1 VKTARIAGLE
11 VSVIGLGCNNFG
23 RALNREQ
30 SARVVEASLEAGI
43 NFFDTATNY
52 GEGQSESF
60 LGAALGSRRDDVVI
74 ASKFGVPVPGW
85 PDSGGAQPRY
95 VRRAIERSLGELGTD
110 RIDLY
115 MLHFPDP
122 MTPIEDTLAVM
133 NELVVEGKVK
143 EIGCSNFEA
152 VRLREALEVSTR
164 DKLAGFVCDQVEYS
178 LVHRDPERDG
188 LAQTCLETGVALI
201 PFYPLASGLLTGKTR
216 RGQAPKGRLRME
228 RYQSFL
234 TDENFDLVEAL
245 EVYAGER
252 DVTMVQVAL
261 GWLLAQ
267 EAVPVVTVGATS
279 AEQVAANARAADWAP
294 TGEDLERLRAIIG

>member
-1 VKTARIAGLE
+1 
-11 VSVIGLGCNNFG
+11 
-23 RALNREQ
+23 
-30 SARVVEASLEAGI
+30 
-43 NFFDTATNY
+43 
-52 GEGQSESF
+52 
-60 LGAALGSRRDDVVI
+60 
-74 ASKFGVPVPGW
+74 
-85 PDSGGAQPRY
+85 
-95 VRRAIERSLGELGTD
+95 
-110 RIDLY
+110 
-115 MLHFPDP
+115 M
-122 MTPIEDTLAVM
+122 
-133 NELVVEGKVK
+133 
-143 EIGCSNFEA
+143 
-152 VRLREALEVSTR
+152 
-164 DKLAGFVCDQVEYS
+164 
-178 LVHRDPERDG
+178 
-188 LAQTCLETGVALI
+188 I